1 MTEFNLV
8 HDALVNDSAT
18 ATLLGD
24 RVRPVQAIQED
35 PLPFAVISL
44 VDVQPFNAVN
54 GFAGLDMSEMQID
67 VWASSM
73 IDADTISRTARR
85 ALEAQG
91 YVCVRHINDF
101 FDAQLDPGIFRTGF
115 VIRLFL

>member
-18 ATLLGD
+18 AALLGD
-24 RVRPVQAIQED
+24 RVRPVQTVQED
-35 PLPFAVISL
+35 PLPYAVLSL
-44 VDVQPFNAVN
+44 VDVQPANSLS
-54 GFAGLDMSEMQID
+54 GFAGLDMSEMQVD

-73 IDADTISRTARR
+73 LDADTIARTARR

-91 YVCVRHINDF
+91 YTCVRHITDF
-101 FDAQLDPGIFRTGF
+101 FDAQLDPGIYRTGF